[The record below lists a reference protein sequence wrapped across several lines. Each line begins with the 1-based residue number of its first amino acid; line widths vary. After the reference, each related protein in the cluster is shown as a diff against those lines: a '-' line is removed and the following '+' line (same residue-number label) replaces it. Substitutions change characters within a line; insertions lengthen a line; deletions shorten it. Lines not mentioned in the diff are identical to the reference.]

1 MNMRTAPLLA
11 ALCAAASPALAGN
24 NEITIGNSDR
34 SLRTASANAVTS
46 ENLGGV
52 QLGVARQIHLGLV
65 PNLQIWG
72 ALGFASTS
80 AEGELFGMP
89 TEVDALDI
97 TFGGNARYVLHR
109 HVALVAKLDLGPT
122 RSSLSIEGNGHT
134 VSDSAW
140 GARARGA
147 LGVDLFLVAYPRF
160 SLGAR
165 FEMGYVAHSAGGAL
179 SPVEGSS
186 EQMLELSESQA
197 SIGHLDLGGRYYA
210 FSLLSQF

>member
-1 MNMRTAPLLA
+1 MRTALIA
-11 ALCAAASPALAGN
+11 IALCAASPALAGN
-24 NEITIGNSDR
+24 NEVTIGNTNR

-52 QLGVARQIHLGLV
+52 QLGAARQIHLDLV
-65 PNLQIWG
+65 SNLQIW
-72 ALGFASTS
+72 ATLGLASTG

-89 TEVDALDI
+89 TEIDALDI
-97 TFGGNARYVLHR
+97 TFGGTARYVLHR
-109 HVALVAKLDLGPT
+109 HLAFIAHVDAGPS
-122 RSSLSIEGNGHT
+122 RSSLVIDGNEKR
-134 VSDSAW
+134 VADSSW
-140 GARARGA
+140 GATATGA

-165 FEMGYVAHSAGGAL
+165 FEMGYTTHSAAAL

-186 EQMLELSESQA
+186 DDMLVLSESQA
-197 SIGHLDLGGRYYA
+197 SIGHLDLRGRFYA

>member
-1 MNMRTAPLLA
+1 MRTAIL
-11 ALCAAASPALAGN
+11 ALCVASASSVAFAGN
-24 NEITIGNSDR
+24 NEVTLGSTDR

-72 ALGFASTS
+72 AIGFASTS

-89 TEVDALDI
+89 TEIDALDL
-97 TFGGNARYVLHR
+97 TFGGQARYVLHR
-109 HVALVAKLDLGPT
+109 NFAVTARLELGPSKT
-122 RSSLSIEGNGHT
+122 SLSIEGNGHR
-134 VSDSAW
+134 VSDGRW
-140 GARARGA
+140 GAIATGA
-147 LGVDLFLVAYPRF
+147 IGVDVFLIAFPRF

-165 FEMGYVAHSAGGAL
+165 FEMGYTAHSGTAL
-179 SPVEGSS
+179 SPAEGTS
-186 EQMLELSESQA
+186 EDMLVLSESQA
-197 SIGHLDLGGRYYA
+197 SIGELDLGGRFYT